1 MSGIVSTLKAISRE
15 KLPPTVSVIQRG
27 TTDTTISFLSQ
38 FFGLATS
45 VSIKNRHAANILS
58 YRTQSAIVP
67 LDEIISNG
75 VDVIND
81 TYVDFLQLVGVAGV
95 SDWVVKAQIVS
106 FLELKKLG
114 VL

>member
-1 MSGIVSTLKAISRE
+1 MSGVVATLRAISRE
-15 KLPPTVSVIQRG
+15 KLPPTVGITQRG

-45 VSIKNRHAANILS
+45 VSIKNRHATNVLS
-58 YRTQSAIVP
+58 YRTQSPIAS
-67 LDEIISNG
+67 LDEIPSSG
-75 VDVIND
+75 VDTVSD

-95 SDWVVKAQIVS
+95 SDWIVSAQVLS

-114 VL
+114 IL

>member
-1 MSGIVSTLKAISRE
+1 MSGVVASLRAIPRE

-45 VSIKNRHAANILS
+45 VSIKNRHATLVLS
-58 YRTQSAIVP
+58 YRTQSPVVA

-75 VDVIND
+75 VDAVSD

-95 SDWVVKAQIVS
+95 SDWVVKAQVVNL
-106 FLELKKLG
+106 LELQKLG